1 MVLFFSI
8 FFKMVYVFFDIS
20 QNGAVFFDILNFGT
34 VFFDILN
41 FVTLS
46 FDICIFVTLSFD
58 ISNFV
63 TVSFDKRLSDS
74 IIADSILQHQNIIY
88 PIQHPLCIN
97 AP

>member
-1 MVLFFSI
+1 
-8 FFKMVYVFFDIS
+8 MVYVFFDIS
-20 QNGAVFFDILNFGT
+20 QNGAVFLDILNFGS

-41 FVTLS
+41 
-46 FDICIFVTLSFD
+46 FVTLSFD